1 MNDKISELSTEH
13 AAQPNASSRVCDATL
28 QIGRGVDLNQA
39 GKDLKL
45 GKWDVNPPII
55 VTGPYDGP
63 FLLASGRFDDNHGT
77 EGTVKYKAGDDA
89 TFFLDFNVP
98 YSRNNTSGLRC
109 EGKDCNLYSYS
120 ASRVPE
126 SGYRTTP
133 VYTITRK

>member
-1 MNDKISELSTEH
+1 MSDNISESSTEH
-13 AAQPNASSRVCDATL
+13 AAQPNASSRVCDAML
-28 QIGRGVDLNQA
+28 NIGKGVGLNQA

-45 GKWDVNPPII
+45 GKWDVNPPTI

-63 FLLASGRFDDNHGT
+63 FFLASGRSDDSHGT
-77 EGTVKYKAGDDA
+77 EGTIKYNASDDA
-89 TFFLDFNVP
+89 SFFLDFNVP
-98 YSRNNTSGLRC
+98 YSRSNTTSLRC